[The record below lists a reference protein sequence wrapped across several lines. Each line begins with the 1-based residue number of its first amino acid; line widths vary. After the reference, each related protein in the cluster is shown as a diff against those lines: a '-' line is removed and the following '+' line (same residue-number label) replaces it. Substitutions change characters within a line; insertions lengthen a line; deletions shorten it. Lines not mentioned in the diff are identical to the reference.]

1 MTRFIVRRLA
11 IIPIAL
17 FLAHFFGYAYAYL
30 ARPLRAARNPF
41 LAPLIDPEPLLPNY
55 VDYLKQIP
63 ESGLGTVPGS
73 GAPVGDVVLQ
83 ATLAS
88 LGLLS
93 IALTLSIIAGW
104 YLGLR
109 AVRTNPPYVARWMT
123 IFSTIGLAT
132 PSFYLGMLLV
142 VAMFAYVIWRGPGTD
157 MPFPTQ
163 GFGWDIHLVL
173 PVLTLML
180 RPTAQIA
187 VVLSGLL
194 VAELDKQ
201 YVVTARSLGHPWK
214 NVRGRVALRNV
225 IAPVMLTIAGSA
237 RLLMAELIV
246 VEWLFNW
253 PGIGRLLA
261 ATLVPSGGSGPGGAT
276 IYFLY
281 PPLVAALVTVFAALF
296 LIADLI
302 ASILVRAFDPR
313 VRAPELEPAHA

>member
-1 MTRFIVRRLA
+1 VTRFVVRRLA

-17 FLAHFFGYAYAYL
+17 FLAHFFGFAYAHL

-41 LAPLIDPEPLLPNY
+41 LAPLIDPEPLLPTY
-55 VDYLKQIP
+55 FGYLQQIP
-63 ESGLGTVPGS
+63 ESGLGAVPGS
-73 GAPVGDVVLQ
+73 GAPLGEVVLQ

-93 IALTLSIIAGW
+93 IALTLSIIVGW
-104 YLGLR
+104 FLGMR
-109 AVRTNPPYVARWMT
+109 AVRTNPPRVARWMT

-132 PSFYLGMLLV
+132 PSFYLGTLLI
-142 VAMFAYVIWRGPGTD
+142 VAMFAYVIWRGPGTG

-173 PVLTLML
+173 PVVTLML

-187 VVLSGLL
+187 VVISGLL

-214 NVRGRVALRNV
+214 NIRERGALRNIV
-225 IAPVMLTIAGSA
+225 APVVLTIAGSA

-246 VEWLFNW
+246 VDGDSTIYVCADIQQGHPAAACFAFEPESGEPVWHIALEQGEVVAGGAVV
-253 PGIGRLLA
+253 PGRLYVA
-261 ATLVPSGGSGPGGAT
+261 IREG
-276 IYFLY
+276 FLY
-281 PPLVAALVTVFAALF
+281 A
-296 LIADLI
+296 IGE
-302 ASILVRAFDPR
+302 SQ
-313 VRAPELEPAHA
+313 